1 MISDKEIKK
10 NVEDEL
16 QWDPDLRSSDIAIS
30 VRGGVVVLT
39 GFVANYAQKFQAE
52 ADVKRVVG
60 VSGVANDIE
69 VRLPG
74 SDKLPDPE
82 IARNAVSALQMQLPN
97 SYGNIKVL
105 VRDGWIALEGAME
118 WQYQRERAEAA
129 VRHLQGVNGVI
140 NSIHVK
146 PKASPIEVKRKIEE
160 AFKRSAEIDANRIVV
175 EAYDGEVILKGTV
188 HTWFERKEAERAA
201 WSAPGVS
208 KVQDKI
214 SIQPL

>member
-1 MISDKEIKK
+1 MISDKAIKK

-16 QWDPDLRSSDIAIS
+16 QWDPDIKTTDVAVS
-30 VRGGVVVLT
+30 VKNGVVALS
-39 GFVANYAQKFQAE
+39 GFVSNYAQKFQAE

-69 VRLPG
+69 VRLPS
-74 SDKLPDPE
+74 SDKRPDPE
-82 IARNAVSALQMQLPN
+82 IARNAVSALQTQLPN
-97 SYGNIKVL
+97 SYGNIKVV
-105 VRDGWIALEGAME
+105 VRDGWITLEGAME

-129 VRHLQGVNGVI
+129 VRRLQGVNGVI
-140 NSIHVK
+140 NSIQVK
-146 PKASPIEVKRKIEE
+146 PSASPIEVKRKIEE

-201 WSAPGVS
+201 WSAPGVT